1 MDYKALATTIVDH
14 IGGKD
19 NVISVVHCA
28 TRLRFTLRDDK
39 KADTDLLKKT
49 KGVMAVVSAGG
60 QYQIVIGPDVPQVY
74 QEVIAIGGFEAA
86 GPVQDDD
93 AEKEDTRS
101 QLSKVLEGIASIFQ
115 PIIPAITGAGLLKAF
130 MALFVAIGV
139 LKSSTQTYIILNTF
153 ADAAFY
159 FMPMLLA
166 VSCAKKFKCNQGTAM
181 ALAGILVYPSFIT
194 LLAGEEAVLFLGIL
208 PVTKATYTSSVI
220 PIILGVW
227 FMSYVEHFMQK
238 ISPRAIKFFSVPL
251 VSLLV
256 GGTALIVVLGPIGA
270 WVSNLINLFF
280 TWLNANAAWLVPTV
294 VGIFT
299 PLLVMTGTHYGL
311 IPIGTNNLASA
322 GWDTVVGPGML
333 VSNVAQGAAGLAM
346 SVRSKNPDTK
356 QQASSAGLTGVLGI
370 TEPVLYGVN
379 LKFSFPLYA
388 AMIGGGVG
396 GLYLGITKVARFA
409 AGSPGL
415 LVLPAY
421 IPTEQA
427 QTLGYTMSNLVNA
440 VIGTV
445 IAMVVSFVV
454 CYILFGVW
462 QKSGKL
468 PVEEYTAPDAVPA
481 SEPAAAAASAAV
493 SASAAKSVSLQPSDA
508 SAAVLTSPL
517 KGTLMPLS
525 EVKDEVFSSGALGQG
540 IAVEPAVGEVYAPCD
555 GVISTFFETG
565 HAIGISADDG
575 GEVLIH
581 VGMDTVNLKGEGFTP
596 KAKEGDRVK
605 AGDLLLKFDIP
616 FIKSKGYSV
625 VTPVVLSNSDD
636 YQAIETAPA
645 GKVEVGSTI
654 ISYK

>member
-28 TRLRFTLRDDK
+28 TRLRFTLKDDK

-101 QLSKVLEGIASIFQ
+101 QLSKLLEGIASIFQ

-130 MALFVAIGV
+130 MALFVALGV

-238 ISPRAIKFFSVPL
+238 ISPKAIKFFSVPL

-462 QKSGKL
+462 QKNGKL
-468 PVEEYTAPDAVPA
+468 PVEEYTAPGAVPA
-481 SEPAAAAASAAV
+481 SEPVVAAASAATDAV
-493 SASAAKSVSLQPSDA
+493 SVQPSDT

-517 KGTLMPLS
+517 KGTLMPLT

-540 IAVEPAVGEVYAPCD
+540 IAVEPAVGEVYAPCN

-575 GEVLIH
+575 AEVLIH

-616 FIKSKGYSV
+616 FIKSKGFSV
-625 VTPVVLSNSDD
+625 VTPVVISNSDD
-636 YQAIETAPA
+636 YGTIDTASA

-654 ISYK
+654 ITYK